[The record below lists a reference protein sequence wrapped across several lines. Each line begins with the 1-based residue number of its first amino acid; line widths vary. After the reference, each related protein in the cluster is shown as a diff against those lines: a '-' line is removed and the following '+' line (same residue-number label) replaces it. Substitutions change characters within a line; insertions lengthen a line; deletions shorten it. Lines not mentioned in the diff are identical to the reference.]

1 MNIHQQA
8 EGLREQK
15 KRLTRQQ
22 LSNTA
27 TELFIQH
34 GFDNVTIADIA
45 AAAGVSKMTVFNYF
59 PRKEELYFDRID
71 KIHQLLQQAF
81 DRHPGLAP
89 VAVFS
94 ALVQELMSQ
103 QHPLVRMDRRV
114 AAFWQ
119 GVEASP
125 SLQAYALEQFA
136 LLTQALSAMLASRLQ
151 RPAYDP
157 LAQLI
162 ASIVLNGWRI
172 AYGDALRL
180 QQEQPADV
188 VRERFLALLERGF
201 HAARAAAQ
209 DTPYA

>member
-1 MNIHQQA
+1 MNTHQQA
-8 EGLREQK
+8 QGLREQK

-71 KIHQLLQQAF
+71 EVHQLLRQAF
-81 DRHPGLAP
+81 GQHPERTP
-89 VAVFS
+89 VAVLE
-94 ALVQELMSQ
+94 ALAQELISQ

-114 AAFWQ
+114 ATFWQ
-119 GVEASP
+119 GVQASP
-125 SLQAYALEQFA
+125 SLRAYALEQFA
-136 LLTQALSAMLASRLQ
+136 LLTEALGAAIASRFQ
-151 RPAYDP
+151 RPAADP
-157 LAQLI
+157 QAQLI

-172 AYGDALRL
+172 AYGDALRQ

-209 DTPYA
+209 DTLYA

>member
-1 MNIHQQA
+1 MNTPQHTQ
-8 EGLREQK
+8 GLREQK

-71 KIHQLLQQAF
+71 EIHQLLQQAF

-119 GVEASP
+119 GVHASP

-136 LLTQALSAMLASRLQ
+136 LLTQALGAVISSRLQ
-151 RPAYDP
+151 RPDRDP

-172 AYGDALRL
+172 AFSDALRL
-180 QQEQPADV
+180 QQDQPAEA
-188 VRERFLALLERGF
+188 VREHFLALLERSF
-201 HAARAAAQ
+201 HAASAAAQ

>member
-1 MNIHQQA
+1 MPTSRRRVCA
-8 EGLREQK
+8 SKKSALRASS
-15 KRLTRQQ
+15 

-71 KIHQLLQQAF
+71 EIHQLLQQAF
-81 DRHPGLAP
+81 DRHPERTP
-89 VAVFS
+89 VAVLET
-94 ALVQELMSQ
+94 LVQELMSQ

-136 LLTQALSAMLASRLQ
+136 LLTRALGAMLASHLQ
-151 RPAYDP
+151 RPDKDP

-172 AYGDALRL
+172 AFSDALRL
-180 QQEQPADV
+180 QQDPPADA
-188 VRERFLALLERGF
+188 VREHFLTLLERSF

>member
-1 MNIHQQA
+1 MNTPQHIQ
-8 EGLREQK
+8 GLREQK

-22 LSNTA
+22 LSNTRHRTVYSA
-27 TELFIQH
+27 W
-34 GFDNVTIADIA
+34 FDNVTIADIA

-71 KIHQLLQQAF
+71 EVHQLLRQAF
-81 DRHPGLAP
+81 DRHSGLVP
-89 VAVFS
+89 VAVLE
-94 ALVQELMSQ
+94 ALAEELMSQ

-188 VRERFLALLERGF
+188 VRERFLAHLERGF